1 MWRRYGLGQMV
12 LLAANAA
19 ALAWSCNTVADE
31 WPWYGHDPGGT
42 RYSPLT
48 QINREN
54 VSTLKVAWTFH
65 TGEISDM
72 AGRLVLW
79 NRRGRA

>member
-1 MWRRYGLGQMV
+1 MA
-12 LLAANAA
+12 LLAANVV
-19 ALAWSCNTVADE
+19 ALAWSCDTVADE

-54 VSTLKVAWTFH
+54 VSTLRNELR
-65 TGEISDM
+65 GEDFSQ
-72 AGRLVLW
+72 
-79 NRRGRA
+79 RRG

>member
-1 MWRRYGLGQMV
+1 MWQKYGPGRRV
-12 LLAANAA
+12 LLAANVA
-19 ALAWSCNTVADE
+19 ALAVSFSTVADE

-54 VSTLKVAWTFH
+54 VSTLKVAPFLKRFSARNL
-65 TGEISDM
+65 GSGVD
-72 AGRLVLW
+72 VSVDSFP
-79 NRRGRA
+79 